1 MSETRRKRKPRKN
14 GRKPEEENTSE
25 SEATVPK
32 GIIEKQYNQE
42 DPKQRLR
49 EKIKQ
54 MQKDRAKG
62 SYVCEE
68 NANHEY

>member
-1 MSETRRKRKPRKN
+1 MPQKRKPSKN
-14 GRKPEEENTSE
+14 SRNKQTEETSG
-25 SEATVPK
+25 TVPK
-32 GIIEKQYNQE
+32 GIIEKQKTKYKENTE
-42 DPKQRLR
+42 LR
-49 EKIKQ
+49 EQLRDRIRQ